1 MKNQRSLKNYHTH
14 TFRCKHAVGD
24 ARDYARAALEHGVT
38 VLGITD
44 HTPLPDNRWHSVRM
58 RMDELDGYLDAI
70 AAAGAEYP
78 ALTVLAGLE
87 CDYFKEY
94 HNFYKEELL
103 GRRGLDYLI
112 AGTHF
117 FRVNGVFKG
126 AHGGVMG
133 KPELGA
139 YTAACVMAIESG
151 LFTFISHPDIFGMFY
166 VEWDEEARAAAGDI
180 LAAAAAHR
188 VALEIN
194 SYGLRKPPLAAG
206 EEQRPMYPLP
216 AFWELAAE
224 YDIRVVINSDAHTP
238 ADVAAGIAE
247 CGLLARKLGLRRADL
262 SYLER

>member
-1 MKNQRSLKNYHTH
+1 MKNCQPLKNYHTH

-44 HTPLPDNRWHSVRM
+44 HTPLPDNCWHSVRM

-70 AAAGAEYP
+70 KAARKEYP
-78 ALTVLAGLE
+78 ALTILAGLE
-87 CDYFKEY
+87 CDYFKQY

-103 GRRGLDYLI
+103 GRRDLDYLI

-117 FRVNGVFKG
+117 FKVDGGFKG
-126 AHGGVMG
+126 AHGGIMG
-133 KPELGA
+133 KRELRA
-139 YTAACVMAIESG
+139 YTAACIKAIESG

-166 VEWDEEARAAAGDI
+166 VEWDKEARAAAGDI
-180 LAAAAAHR
+180 LAAAAGKR

-194 SYGLRKPPLAAG
+194 SFGLRKPPHAAG

-224 YDIRVVINSDAHTP
+224 YDIRVVINSDAHQP
-238 ADVAAGIAE
+238 SDVAAGITE
-247 CGLLARKLGLRRADL
+247 CGLLAQKLGLRRADL
-262 SYLER
+262 SYLEH